1 MLTYM
6 MEVYVA
12 DGGHRIPLG
21 AGNQILD
28 VAEVAGM
35 EHQETRLLSY
45 SCIGLRRI
53 RLE

>member
-12 DGGHRIPLG
+12 DGGHHIPLG

-28 VAEVAGM
+28 VAEAAGM
-35 EHQETRLLSY
+35 EHQENRLLS
-45 SCIGLRRI
+45 
-53 RLE
+53 

>member
-12 DGGHRIPLG
+12 DGGYHIPSG

-28 VAEVAGM
+28 AAEVAGM
-35 EHQETRLLSY
+35 EHQETRLLS
-45 SCIGLRRI
+45 
-53 RLE
+53 